1 MSTYGVID
9 NLTYT
14 YNGNQ
19 LTKVTDA
26 ANGPNYTGA
35 FHFVDGSNAT
45 TEYEYDQNGNMTKD
59 LNKKISRIQYNL
71 LNLPSTIKIMNAT
84 GTYFINKTYDA
95 TGQLLRVRYQ
105 FGTAGTGPLGSI
117 GDSFPD
123 GGNEPQGGGLVGPIQ
138 PPVFDDGRKD
148 YCGNIIY
155 ENNALSQI
163 LFDGGYITLSGTTP
177 TYHYY
182 LQDYLGN
189 NRVVVKQDGTVEQ
202 VNHYYPF
209 GSIIPDICSDQDIQP
224 YKYNG
229 KELDLMHGLN
239 TYDYGARQYNPVTAH
254 WDRVDPLC
262 EKYYSM
268 SPYNYCGNNPIKFI
282 DPNGKDNINF
292 LEKEDRDK
300 TDYSQYENNTPG
312 VINVWAHG
320 VKENKYSEYA
330 SYLRVITYVDGN
342 KIIKD
347 INNADDFARYVL
359 SQSREWEKCKGE
371 NITIVLHSCSSSQL
385 AKELSG
391 SDIFTGKNITFV
403 APNNTLH
410 TDVYKNGGKNTYIFD
425 KLYFHQDNN
434 GNLNPQSYKT
444 EIGQWN
450 VYRDGK
456 FVKKYNKHAQ
466 PGRLNFKF

>member
-1 MSTYGVID
+1 
-9 NLTYT
+9 
-14 YNGNQ
+14 
-19 LTKVTDA
+19 
-26 ANGPNYTGA
+26 
-35 FHFVDGSNAT
+35 
-45 TEYEYDQNGNMTKD
+45 
-59 LNKKISRIQYNL
+59 
-71 LNLPSTIKIMNAT
+71 MNAT

-229 KELDLMHGLN
+229 KELDVMHGLN

-254 WDRVDPLC
+254 WDRVDPLA
-262 EKYYSM
+262 EKYYGI
-268 SPYNYCGNNPIKFI
+268 SPYAYCANNPIRFI
-282 DPNGKDNINF
+282 DPDGREWTYVKDSNGNIIINVAINF
-292 LEKEDRDK
+292 SISGNWTAE
-300 TDYSQYENNTPG
+300 Q
-312 VINVWAHG
+312 I
-320 VKENKYSEYA
+320 SEYKNAISSQFNNMLFEA
-330 SYLRVITYVDGN
+330 SGGTISGTITFYDGN
-342 KIIKD
+342 SSIVQSLSLETYNDNTIGGHT
-347 INNADDFARYVL
+347 AYFASVVNLY
-359 SQSREWEKCKGE
+359 
-371 NITIVLHSCSSSQL
+371 
-385 AKELSG
+385 
-391 SDIFTGKNITFV
+391 D
-403 APNNTLH
+403 
-410 TDVYKNGGKNTYIFD
+410 KNGGVRALSSVATDAIHEMLHTLRLGHPFEITQTAD
-425 KLYFHQDNN
+425 TELMRIDSDNFVSTPSTDEN
-434 GNLNPQSYKT
+434 IVNNIMSYPM
-444 EIGQWN
+444 IR
-450 VYRDGK
+450 VDGK
-456 FVKKYNKHAQ
+456 SGNNQNHLTKGQ
-466 PGRLNFKF
+466 LNFMLNEIDLQNKGYGFFNYNNALSNEQNARIFQEYYVNYWSIWSGIPVKNQ

>member
-229 KELDLMHGLN
+229 KEIELI
-239 TYDYGARQYNPVTAH
+239 H
-254 WDRVDPLC
+254 WRRSTMELVR
-262 EKYYSM
+262 M
-268 SPYNYCGNNPIKFI
+268 RIV
-282 DPNGKDNINF
+282 
-292 LEKEDRDK
+292 R
-300 TDYSQYENNTPG
+300 
-312 VINVWAHG
+312 
-320 VKENKYSEYA
+320 
-330 SYLRVITYVDGN
+330 
-342 KIIKD
+342 II
-347 INNADDFARYVL
+347 R
-359 SQSREWEKCKGE
+359 
-371 NITIVLHSCSSSQL
+371 
-385 AKELSG
+385 
-391 SDIFTGKNITFV
+391 
-403 APNNTLH
+403 
-410 TDVYKNGGKNTYIFD
+410 
-425 KLYFHQDNN
+425 
-434 GNLNPQSYKT
+434 
-444 EIGQWN
+444 
-450 VYRDGK
+450 
-456 FVKKYNKHAQ
+456 
-466 PGRLNFKF
+466 

>member
-1 MSTYGVID
+1 
-9 NLTYT
+9 
-14 YNGNQ
+14 
-19 LTKVTDA
+19 
-26 ANGPNYTGA
+26 
-35 FHFVDGSNAT
+35 
-45 TEYEYDQNGNMTKD
+45 
-59 LNKKISRIQYNL
+59 
-71 LNLPSTIKIMNAT
+71 MNAT

-209 GSIIPDICSDQDIQP
+209 GGIIADICSDQDIQP

-239 TYDYGARQYNPVTAH
+239 TYDYGARQYFSILGR
-254 WDRVDPLC
+254 WDRMDPLC
-262 EKYYSM
+262 EKYYSL
-268 SPYNYCGNNPIKFI
+268 SPYNYCGNNPIRFV
-282 DPNGKDNINF
+282 DPDGKW
-292 LEKEDRDK
+292 K
-300 TDYSQYENNTPG
+300 
-312 VINVWAHG
+312 W
-320 VKENKYSEYA
+320 
-330 SYLRVITYVDGN
+330 
-342 KIIKD
+342 
-347 INNADDFARYVL
+347 
-359 SQSREWEKCKGE
+359 
-371 NITIVLHSCSSSQL
+371 
-385 AKELSG
+385 
-391 SDIFTGKNITFV
+391 
-403 APNNTLH
+403 
-410 TDVYKNGGKNTYIFD
+410 DV
-425 KLYFHQDNN
+425 N
-434 GNLNPQSYKT
+434 GNLLSEERDNEYTLSNFLNTNLYNATVLLSTYRILHNDCNEYLEGGIVLNKDNLYIIECDYDAPVVNNTKEAVIHYYLGNGEPADVGNESTAELMSSPKFKQKHNEIATTDEVEGGFVVDMTKKTFHIGKTNVVYYVNRGNQSSSVTYTLFANDGFRDPFDIGIEACGTPYDYKT
-444 EIGQWN
+444 RKVTYFFKPIKG
-450 VYRDGK
+450 Y
-456 FVKKYNKHAQ
+456 KKRK
-466 PGRLNFKF
+466 